1 MPELEIS
8 NIIFFKFFLIV
19 PQFFFW
25 VNNGYKQDI
34 HELFVSALTVID
46 TGFRGRGA
54 GKGRHTTVQEAL
66 YGRLMAG
73 NSNCFP
79 YTYSNYVNDKHICQ
93 GLLLKAV

>member
-8 NIIFFKFFLIV
+8 NIIIFNIFLIV
-19 PQFFFW
+19 PQFFW

-54 GKGRHTTVQEAL
+54 GKGRHTTIQEAL

-73 NSNCFP
+73 NSNYFP
-79 YTYSNYVNDKHICQ
+79 YTYSNYVNDKHIFQ

>member
-1 MPELEIS
+1 MQEIEIS

-19 PQFFFW
+19 PQFFG

-34 HELFVSALTVID
+34 HELFVFALTGID
-46 TGFRGRGA
+46 SGFRGRGA
-54 GKGRHTTVQEAL
+54 GEGRHTTIQEAL

-73 NSNCFP
+73 NSNYFP
-79 YTYSNYVNDKHICQ
+79 YTYSNYVNDKHIFQ